1 MHSSLGLGTKRKDVL
16 GFTHHRMPNGAE
28 TQAPN
33 YCAPDLQAIRLSEK
47 SMQTS
52 ASKIVA
58 HAIALVK
65 CSKSVQLRLECQTPL
80 TQRIARGSVG
90 HGVKHLAGH
99 DPIEHNL
106 VLGVCH
112 TSFSHQGPVV
122 STEFLDF

>member
-52 ASKIVA
+52 ASKIIA
-58 HAIALVK
+58 HSVTLVK
-65 CSKSVQLRLECQTPL
+65 CLKSVQLRLESQTPL
-80 TQRIARGSVG
+80 TQRISCGSVG

-99 DPIEHNL
+99 DPVEHDL

-112 TSFSHQGPVV
+112 ASFCHQRPVV
-122 STEFLDF
+122 RAEFLHS